1 VRGSNLRV
9 ACASILA
16 LIGYAEGHAAMFW
29 PPNWQDENG
38 LLGLNSGQQSGPD
51 IIAAYYWFNN
61 DTTIPGEP
69 TLDESMRTM
78 KEVNGVTLK
87 TNSPWLS
94 PGSAPV
100 TSPCGVLI
108 IAKAEDACG
117 GGAGGKS
124 HGPSAEDV
132 DFPNV
137 ITTQWKIGSKVE
149 AFWGVS
155 ANHGGGY
162 SYRLCK
168 VPKEGVSGITEECFQ
183 QTPLRFAG
191 EQQWFQFGE
200 DVNSRVYFLANR
212 TDVGTTPSGSQWTK
226 NPIPGCSDC
235 GAGCRNG
242 FFDKAPGCP
251 SGTHFEPIIPEA
263 KGYGMGYTE
272 IHDDKM
278 DRHFNF
284 TIGDNLQIPDDL
296 EPGKYVLSW
305 RMDCEE
311 TEQIWSACS
320 SINLVP

>member
-1 VRGSNLRV
+1 MLV
-9 ACASILA
+9 CAIVLA

-38 LLGLNSGQQSGPD
+38 LLGLNSGQVTSGPHAD
-51 IIAAYYWFNN
+51 IISAYYWFTNA
-61 DTTIPGEP
+61 TTIPGEQ

-78 KEVNGVTLK
+78 QEVNGDRLK
-87 TNSPWLS
+87 RNSPWLS

-100 TSPCGVLI
+100 TSPCGGLI
-108 IAKAEDACG
+108 VAKSDEYCG
-117 GGAGGKS
+117 GGAGGFS
-124 HGPSAEDV
+124 HGPPAEEV
-132 DFPNV
+132 NFPNV
-137 ITTQWKIGSKVE
+137 VTTQWKIGSKVE

-191 EQQWFQFGE
+191 EKQWFQFGG
-200 DVNSRVYFLANR
+200 DVNDESSRIYFLANR

-226 NPIPGCSDC
+226 NPIPGC
-235 GAGCRNG
+235 NG

-251 SGTHFEPIIPEA
+251 HENPHFEPIIPEA
-263 KGYGMGYTE
+263 KGYGKGNGEM
-272 IHDDKM
+272 HDDKM
-278 DRHFNF
+278 NFNF

-305 RMDCEE
+305 RMDVEE
-311 TEQIWSACS
+311 SEQIWSSCS
-320 SINLVP
+320 SINLVS